1 MVSPRLTASG
11 GFTIEVG
18 CPGCGAE
25 IALERDFRLASCRHC
40 GSVLRVIMPDL
51 PPAFTVRPK
60 KTAHEVRFLL
70 DRYCRDQEIR
80 QSVGA
85 SPIQLIYI
93 PYWKIDGVS
102 LKTRRSLYEVDS
114 GAEEN
119 SVEEQTE
126 ERELTTINLAN
137 FSTTVLAI
145 SADDSL
151 PSSLGLRA
159 EHLAMQPYLSARQDQ
174 TASYLHVT
182 VPLSNAEAQAAR
194 AASVIGSLDAE
205 GKQSN
210 STRLFHPRGSLI
222 YFPYFVIDR
231 IEHEGIRRFHID
243 AVTGRVVGSA
253 ILNEPTGE
261 ASPEVVATFGAVEV
275 ELHRCGNCG
284 VDLPMSRSS
293 VFQCH
298 NCGRV
303 VFLEEHPRLIRE
315 ILAPRQTA
323 KDTATAFPFWMIH
336 ARSNTYGTEDR
347 FLIPAF
353 EMRNAE
359 TTFRLIRRM
368 STAIDHIAYER
379 AAEPLA
385 NAVPASRSIDAA
397 LTFIEIHW
405 YRRSAESVVPTGAF
419 KQSPPSSIQ
428 LIYIPFR
435 EDQYFFVD
443 AVLGAVTFE
452 KAGAA
457 APVG

>member
-25 IALERDFRLASCRHC
+25 IALERDFRLANCRHC

-60 KTAHEVRFLL
+60 KTAPEARFLL
-70 DRYCRDQEIR
+70 DRYCREQGIR

-85 SPIQLIYI
+85 SPIELIFI

-102 LKTRRSLYEVDS
+102 LKTRRSVYEVDS
-114 GAEEN
+114 GAEDN
-119 SVEEQTE
+119 SVEEHAE
-126 ERELTTINLAN
+126 ERELTTINLSN

-145 SADDSL
+145 SADDSV

-159 EHLAMQPYLSARQDQ
+159 EHLAMQPYLSDRQDQ
-174 TASYLHVT
+174 TASYLKVIL
-182 VPLSNAEAQAAR
+182 PLSDAVAQVTR
-194 AASVIGSLDAE
+194 AALLIGALDAE

-231 IEHEGIRRFHID
+231 IEHEGIRRFHVD
-243 AVTGRVVGSA
+243 AVTGRVVGST
-253 ILNEPTGE
+253 ILNEPAGE
-261 ASPEVVATFGAVEV
+261 ASPGVASTFGVVAV

-284 VDLPMSRSS
+284 ADLPMSRSS

-298 NCGRV
+298 NCERV
-303 VFLEEHPRLIRE
+303 AFLEDHPRLVKE
-315 ILAPRQTA
+315 ILASRQTA
-323 KDTATAFPFWMIH
+323 KDNATVFPFWMIH
-336 ARSNTYGTEDR
+336 SKSNAATTEDR

-359 TTFRLIRRM
+359 STFRLIRRM
-368 STAIDHIAYER
+368 SKAIDHIQHEKAIGPQE
-379 AAEPLA
+379 
-385 NAVPASRSIDAA
+385 NAVPASRSIDEA

-405 YRRSAESVVPTGAF
+405 YRRSAESVVPAGAYN
-419 KQSPPSSIQ
+419 QSQPSSIQ

-443 AVLGAVTFE
+443 TVLGAVTFE
-452 KAGAA
+452 KAGTAE
-457 APVG
+457 PVR